1 MTSAQRPQTAP
12 VPDESTTRKAIA
24 AGAIGNA
31 TEWYDFGV
39 YGFLVATVGSQ
50 FFPGADPATQTLS
63 AFAAFAAS
71 FVIRPLGSLFF
82 GPLGDK
88 IGRKRVL
95 AITIIM
101 MAGSTAVIGV
111 LPTHAQLG
119 IWAPVLLVLAKM
131 IQGFSTGGEYA
142 GAATFISEY
151 APDKRRG
158 FWGSWLEFG
167 TLAGFTGGALLVT
180 AFTLIL
186 PAPAMNSWGWRIP
199 FLIAL
204 PLGIIGLYLR
214 TRLEETPVFQEV
226 TAEHGATRSP
236 LRELL
241 SRHWR
246 EMVICLGLVVLLN
259 IADYVMLVYLQDY
272 LTQILGISTNSAL
285 VMICGVLIAMMVVI
299 VPLGVLSDRIGR
311 KPLLF
316 TSGLGFLVLS
326 YPAFWLLSQ
335 KSIPLTLAGLAIIGF
350 FLVCYLAV
358 VGSTL
363 PAIFDTKVRY
373 AGFAISYNISTS
385 LFGGTAPFVITL
397 LVKETGN
404 NYMPAFYLMVAA
416 AVSIVPMLVLKE
428 TARQPLRGTVAAER
442 LEAGPGAVPGT
453 ATA

>member
-1 MTSAQRPQTAP
+1 
-12 VPDESTTRKAIA
+12 
-24 AGAIGNA
+24 
-31 TEWYDFGV
+31 
-39 YGFLVATVGSQ
+39 
-50 FFPGADPATQTLS
+50 
-63 AFAAFAAS
+63 
-71 FVIRPLGSLFF
+71 
-82 GPLGDK
+82 
-88 IGRKRVL
+88 
-95 AITIIM
+95 
-101 MAGSTAVIGV
+101 
-111 LPTHAQLG
+111 
-119 IWAPVLLVLAKM
+119 
-131 IQGFSTGGEYA
+131 
-142 GAATFISEY
+142 
-151 APDKRRG
+151 
-158 FWGSWLEFG
+158 
-167 TLAGFTGGALLVT
+167 
-180 AFTLIL
+180 
-186 PAPAMNSWGWRIP
+186 MNSWGWRIP

-214 TRLEETPVFQEV
+214 TRLAETPVFQEV

-404 NYMPAFYLMVAA
+404 NYIPAFYLMVAA

-428 TARQPLRGTVAAER
+428 TARQPLRGTVAAEK
-442 LEAGPGAVPGT
+442 LEAAPGTVPGT